1 MIGIYGILVKHQ
13 TSKVCT
19 YENPIKYEVVINDG
33 LKITL
38 LMYEI
43 KYGWMS
49 RVTFHQCLVVFL
61 FS

>member
-33 LKITL
+33 LK
-38 LMYEI
+38 
-43 KYGWMS
+43 
-49 RVTFHQCLVVFL
+49 
-61 FS
+61 